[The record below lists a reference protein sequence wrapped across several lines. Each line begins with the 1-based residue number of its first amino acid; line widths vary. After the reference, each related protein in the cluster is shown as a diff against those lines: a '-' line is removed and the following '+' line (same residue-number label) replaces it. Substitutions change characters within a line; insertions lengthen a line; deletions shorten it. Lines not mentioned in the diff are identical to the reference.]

1 MSYSGL
7 HNFFCLT
14 PTCYLLI
21 PSLIEGEVSEQ
32 EITPFSLPTCYGG
45 LGINNCV
52 KSASS
57 AFQSS
62 QEGSVLFIDAIVNHG
77 RVCLAD
83 YLAHLNAVHIR
94 VTRDCGDQSCLLL
107 SSLSSGF
114 PFLTTLLML
123 FSRLLIFVL
132 LAG

>member
-1 MSYSGL
+1 M
-7 HNFFCLT
+7 
-14 PTCYLLI
+14 
-21 PSLIEGEVSEQ
+21 
-32 EITPFSLPTCYGG
+32 
-45 LGINNCV
+45 

-62 QEGSVLFIDAIVNHG
+62 QEGSVSFIDAIVNHG

-132 LAG
+132 LVG